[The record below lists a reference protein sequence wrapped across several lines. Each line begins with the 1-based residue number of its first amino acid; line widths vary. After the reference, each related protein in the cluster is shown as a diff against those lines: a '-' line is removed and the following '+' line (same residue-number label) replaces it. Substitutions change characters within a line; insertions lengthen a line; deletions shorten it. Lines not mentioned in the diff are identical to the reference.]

1 MKQHIKQIAIDMANA
16 NGLINLTRFD
26 LCERAEIPEGSFPHV
41 MGCTFTEFVTEL
53 KPHVNDDGNHTAN
66 KRRANPE
73 LRKEQILNAA
83 IIVAKKNGYNKLTK
97 PAIAE
102 TAGTSVSLVGHYF
115 PTMPQ
120 LKRAVMRAAIAQ
132 GIIEIIAN
140 GLANKDQHARKAPKE
155 LKTQAAQLIA
165 NL

>member
-1 MKQHIKQIAIDMANA
+1 MKQHVKQLAIDMANA

-26 LCERAEIPEGSFPHV
+26 LCKRAGIPEGSFPHV
-41 MGCTFTEFVTEL
+41 MGCTFTEFVSQL
-53 KPHVNDDGNHTAN
+53 KPEIVNSGNHAVS

-73 LRKEQILNAA
+73 LRKEYILNAA
-83 IIVAKKNGYNKLTK
+83 LIVAKTKGYNKLTK

-102 TAGTSVSLVGHYF
+102 NAGTSVSLVGYYF

-140 GLANKDQHARKAPKE
+140 GLANKDQHALKAPKA